1 MTKNKSR
8 MVAAGSVFT
17 LVAAAVG
24 ISIIGGGAADA
35 QEAADAV
42 PTALAPANS
51 VNSASIIAGQVYQ
64 SDINPAV
71 VNVLRTPGKDS
82 VTGWTVKD
90 GTIIETDLSKAVK
103 DKLNASGPT
112 YLEHWGTIHR
122 NVIGSAEAELNTT
135 STDAPA
141 GKGALDVH
149 TTSAADKV
157 AYGNEVDFKGN
168 VKDLGTIGFSV
179 YTTGENNALG
189 NNMPA
194 IAFEIV
200 PNVDAVDATYSSLVY
215 LPANGDAN
223 TWTGFNATTDQGK
236 HWGLTGTK
244 FNGTTCSINGT
255 RCDWNEILAYLN
267 DGGKDATVISAG
279 ISKGRDYAFSGAVD
293 LLKFGGKTYDF
304 EPDGVKVG

>member
-90 GTIIETDLSKAVK
+90 GTITEPDLSAAVK
-103 DKLNASGPT
+103 TKLALHAKDGVDGKDGAQGIQGEKGKNGINAVNNLLYVTDGAKHVHSLT
-112 YLEHWGTIHR
+112 Y
-122 NVIGSAEAELNTT
+122 
-135 STDAPA
+135 
-141 GKGALDVH
+141 KLDTPV
-149 TTSAADKV
+149 S
-157 AYGNEVDFKGN
+157 
-168 VKDLGTIGFSV
+168 VKDFQTTFFQERV
-179 YTTGENNALG
+179 YG
-189 NNMPA
+189 
-194 IAFEIV
+194 
-200 PNVDAVDATYSSLVY
+200 
-215 LPANGDAN
+215 
-223 TWTGFNATTDQGK
+223 
-236 HWGLTGTK
+236 
-244 FNGTTCSINGT
+244 NGTTGVNV
-255 RCDWNEILAYLN
+255 ILGVDAN
-267 DGGKDATVISAG
+267 DDGNHEGNDLKWQMGGLES
-279 ISKGRDYAFSGAVD
+279 GRSERRPGASD
-293 LLKFGGKTYDF
+293 GWHQPEHRQGRHLGR
-304 EPDGVKVG
+304 EPVVRVEG